1 MVNMQIMKRLVL
13 VIMAVSAL
21 AVTGCDFFR
30 SLAGRPTSND
40 IHQKKIEIQLQ
51 EQAVMQARL
60 DSLKREQQ
68 IVQDSLNALDSIR
81 QYGGTILNPTKLG
94 GLFATKLEARYH
106 VIIGAFSVRS
116 NAEALLKKAQKAG
129 YQPLLISFNNGLIA
143 VGLCPCSKIVDA
155 KDALKKVRMES
166 FCPKDVWLLLNE

>member
-1 MVNMQIMKRLVL
+1 MLNMQIMKRLVL

-81 QYGGTILNPTKLG
+81 QYG
-94 GLFATKLEARYH
+94 
-106 VIIGAFSVRS
+106 
-116 NAEALLKKAQKAG
+116 
-129 YQPLLISFNNGLIA
+129 
-143 VGLCPCSKIVDA
+143 
-155 KDALKKVRMES
+155 
-166 FCPKDVWLLLNE
+166 